1 MGMTPDMRYAKCE
14 MRNAILRLTD
24 PQLDRIG
31 APPPRAQI
39 QSYSRRE
46 RRRKRRLRS
55 FQHLQNGGLKV
66 QTEATLVVNTDVPTD
81 CAFVLNEILLK
92 EGSVFEALLF
102 SNESYQTAAG
112 VQAPSQWRYGQ
123 CQVSVNG
130 RLGARENL
138 TLFDIALTANRILSI
153 CDLEVSPAR
162 GGMSLIGDVMNGFFV
177 NVEGYAP
184 KRYGGAVNVTSID
197 SQPVT
202 ASSERGPESQ
212 QDWESL

>member
-1 MGMTPDMRYAKCE
+1 MTS
-14 MRNAILRLTD
+14 AILQLIICFWFFPLGFALPYNTRRRSLATGDTSNISTKNSLT
-24 PQLDRIG
+24 LAI
-31 APPPRAQI
+31 PPRTVTCL
-39 QSYSRRE
+39 SSRVHP
-46 RRRKRRLRS
+46 RLVS
-55 FQHLQNGGLKV
+55 
-66 QTEATLVVNTDVPTD
+66 TD

-92 EGSVFEALLF
+92 EGSVFEALVF

-112 VQAPSQWRYGQ
+112 VEAPSQWRYGQ

-202 ASSERGPESQ
+202 ASSKRGPESQ